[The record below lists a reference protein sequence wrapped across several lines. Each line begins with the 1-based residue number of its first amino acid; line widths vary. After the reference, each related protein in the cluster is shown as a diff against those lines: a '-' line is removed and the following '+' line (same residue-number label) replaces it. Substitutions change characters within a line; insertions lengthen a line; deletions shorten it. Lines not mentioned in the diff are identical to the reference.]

1 MLLPLLALLAV
12 TGCRDQ
18 PSAPALP
25 PLAVH
30 FTGCAELA
38 GAPLV
43 CALGAGPLRLWVPG
57 DEAPVLRVE
66 GEPVA
71 AQVLG
76 IDGGFRVELTRS
88 VARAETL
95 VVETGAGRFWLPLAP
110 PPPGIDLGAADA
122 EAQIE
127 AGLKTAAGAGRARLL
142 RAAGRVLMRRGEL
155 DRAADRFAE
164 AEGAARAAGIDSE
177 GRLAGVSRAI
187 CRVTQGRIADARAVL
202 AGLPPLLAGDAY
214 GAYATRYGHAVVA
227 RAAGDLRGAVR
238 DLDAAAATAERVG
251 LAVEA
256 QAARN
261 EQGGALLDLGRVA
274 EADAVYTRL
283 REGLGADAD
292 PCVRGDASNNL
303 AWARIRAGRGAEA
316 LIDEALALYAGCGQL
331 QAHRQAIARVNL
343 AVARLDADDPEGADA
358 ALRAL
363 GAESAGLGGV
373 EAAAWRS
380 IVEGRLLRRRGE
392 AAAAAEVFTQLEARA
407 EAAGSAALA
416 WRARLERGLTAEG
429 GCDWATAIEHY
440 RRAEALLFD
449 ESLRVAAGDG
459 RTGFLADRGES
470 AALLVRALVAS
481 GQVEAAFDAA
491 RRARRRGLLGFS
503 QQARLEGLSSERR
516 AAWEAAY
523 ARYAAE
529 RAALDAEVAGDWDR
543 STQALAA
550 LGTARAAKQA
560 GLAALLDEM
569 ATLAGGS
576 LRADAPLRALTVPTL
591 GWFVAPATASACGA
605 GPVAQAFVFAAIEG
619 RVEVAPLATLGEGG
633 EGGEAA
639 DPAALAALFGPFAS
653 ALDAAV
659 TAGAARVELLPAGRL
674 GDRDL
679 HLAPIGGLPLA
690 LRVPVAWRL
699 DGPAVAAR
707 GASSRQALVVID
719 PRVDLAEARREG
731 DAVIDRLRG
740 GGWTVARLQGTAATR
755 DALRAGFAGAELFHY
770 AGHAVA
776 EGLDGWQSA
785 FLLAEGPMTVG
796 DLLTLPAVPRW
807 AVLAGCET
815 GQAPG
820 EVSGIGLAH
829 ALLATGA
836 EAVIATVR
844 PVADRDAAAFSGAFY
859 DAFGSAPPVAY
870 RAALAAVPAGAR
882 GAFRLLVP

>member
-1 MLLPLLALLAV
+1 MLLPLLALVAL

-18 PSAPALP
+18 PAVPALP
-25 PLAVH
+25 LLAVH

-57 DEAPVLRVE
+57 DEAPVVRVE
-66 GEPVA
+66 GEAVA
-71 AQVLG
+71 AQVHG
-76 IDGGFRVELTRS
+76 IEGGFRVELTRS
-88 VARAETL
+88 VAVEETL
-95 VVETGAGRFWLPLAP
+95 IVETGAGRFALRLAP
-110 PPPGIDLGAADA
+110 PPVGVDLAAADA

-127 AGLKTAAGAGRARLL
+127 AGLATATGAGRARLL

-164 AEGAARAAGIDSE
+164 AEAAAREAGIDSE

-187 CRVTQGRIADARAVL
+187 CRITQGRIAEARAVL

-292 PCVRGDASNNL
+292 ACVRGDAANNL
-303 AWARIRAGRGAEA
+303 AWARIRAGRDAAA
-316 LIDEALALYAGCGQL
+316 LIDEALALYGGCGQL

-363 GAESAGLGGV
+363 SSGEGSGSAGLGGA

-392 AAAAAEVFTQLEARA
+392 GAAAAGVFSQLETRA

-416 WRARLERGLTAEG
+416 WRARLERGLTAEAA
-429 GCDWATAIEHY
+429 CDWA
-440 RRAEALLFD
+440 
-449 ESLRVAAGDG
+449 G
-459 RTGFLADRGES
+459 
-470 AALLVRALVAS
+470 
-481 GQVEAAFDAA
+481 
-491 RRARRRGLLGFS
+491 
-503 QQARLEGLSSERR
+503 
-516 AAWEAAY
+516 AWEAAY

-550 LGTARAAKQA
+550 LGPARAARQA

-576 LRADAPLRALTVPTL
+576 LRADAPLRALTVPTF
-591 GWFVAPATASACGA
+591 GWFGAPATASACGA
-605 GPVAQAFVFAAIEG
+605 GPVAQAFVFAAVEG
-619 RVEVAPLATLGEGG
+619 RVEVAPLASLGEGG
-633 EGGEAA
+633 EAG
-639 DPAALAALFGPFAS
+639 DPAALAALFGPFAP
-653 ALDAAV
+653 ALDASIIG
-659 TAGAARVELLPAGRL
+659 GAARVELMPAGRL

-679 HLAPIGGLPLA
+679 HLASIGGLPLA

-699 DGPAVAAR
+699 DGPVVAAR

-836 EAVIATVR
+836 EAVVATVR
-844 PVADRDAAAFSGAFY
+844 PVGDRDAAAFSGAFY

-870 RAALAAVPAGAR
+870 RAAIAAVPAGAR